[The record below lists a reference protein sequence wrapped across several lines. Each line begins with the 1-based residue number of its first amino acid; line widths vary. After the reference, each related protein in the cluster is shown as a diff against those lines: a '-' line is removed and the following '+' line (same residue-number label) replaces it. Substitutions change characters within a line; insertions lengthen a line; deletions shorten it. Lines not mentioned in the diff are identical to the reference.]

1 MAYGTVYVQAEVDVR
16 DVFKECDDDD
26 FEAELKRRGMVP
38 DEDLHEALRSAPV
51 QDYPTIVERMI
62 RPKWSSSV
70 ACLRAYNKHMG
81 IQ

>member
-1 MAYGTVYVQAEVDVR
+1 MGYSTVFVQAAVDVL

-26 FEAELKRRGMVP
+26 FEDELKRRGILP

-51 QDYPTIVERMI
+51 QDYPTIVERMT

-70 ACLRAYNKHMG
+70 ACLRQYNKEMG
-81 IQ
+81 R